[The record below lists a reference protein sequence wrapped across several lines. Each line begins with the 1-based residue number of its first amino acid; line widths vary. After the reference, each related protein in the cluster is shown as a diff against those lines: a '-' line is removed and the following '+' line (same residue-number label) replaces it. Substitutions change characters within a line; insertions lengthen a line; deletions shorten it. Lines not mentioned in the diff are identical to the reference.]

1 VGSLTSASFFST
13 TTGYLTV
20 VIICLSLLLLAL
32 LAFNVYLHLRN
43 RARARVAV
51 FSPIAQ
57 TNLGEIVVLNDSPEG
72 HPPAARIKKS
82 ALKRMRVVPS
92 ESAATFA
99 DLSRMPSFGSLRR
112 Q

>member
-1 VGSLTSASFFST
+1 VA
-13 TTGYLTV
+13 
-20 VIICLSLLLLAL
+20 IICLSLALTALVAVNVFYLL
-32 LAFNVYLHLRN
+32 
-43 RARARVAV
+43 RASPRVAA

-72 HPPAARIKKS
+72 HPPAARVKKS

-92 ESAATFA
+92 ESTATFA

>member
-1 VGSLTSASFFST
+1 
-13 TTGYLTV
+13 V

-32 LAFNVYLHLRN
+32 LAFNVHLHLRN
-43 RARARVAV
+43 RTRARVAV
-51 FSPIAQ
+51 FSPIAH

-72 HPPAARIKKS
+72 HPPAARINKKKKS
-82 ALKRMRVVPS
+82 ALKRMQVVPS
-92 ESAATFA
+92 ESTATSA